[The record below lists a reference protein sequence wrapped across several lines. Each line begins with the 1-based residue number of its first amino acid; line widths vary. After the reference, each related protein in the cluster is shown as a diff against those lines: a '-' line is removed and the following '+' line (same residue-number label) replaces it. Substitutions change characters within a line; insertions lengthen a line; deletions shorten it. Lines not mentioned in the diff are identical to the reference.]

1 MQKNTN
7 EIPPVVQEN
16 IDMLLAQ
23 KKLYERATGK
33 YISPVPRLL
42 LSSQGLTSVITTNQA

>member
-33 YISPVPRLL
+33 YIPPVPSIEERIQYVH
-42 LSSQGLTSVITTNQA
+42 SGEEF